1 MWSELDPLIRGVL
14 VPRMDEAIG
23 TTNFFIRDEILQAKL
38 RETHAAALEVS
49 GEESVLFEMPVM
61 EIFERYNTVH
71 KPRMIED
78 VRQFVA
84 ARDAGR
90 TLWVEEEDR
99 FARGM
104 HRRREQEEDGEDL
117 PRRRASM

>member
-1 MWSELDPLIRGVL
+1 
-14 VPRMDEAIG
+14 MDEAIG

-38 RETHAAALEVS
+38 RETHAAALEIS
-49 GEESVLFEMPVM
+49 GEDSVLFEIPVM

-90 TLWVEEEDR
+90 TLWFEEEDR

-104 HRRREQEEDGEDL
+104 HRRQQHEDDQDL
-117 PRRRASM
+117 PHRRASI